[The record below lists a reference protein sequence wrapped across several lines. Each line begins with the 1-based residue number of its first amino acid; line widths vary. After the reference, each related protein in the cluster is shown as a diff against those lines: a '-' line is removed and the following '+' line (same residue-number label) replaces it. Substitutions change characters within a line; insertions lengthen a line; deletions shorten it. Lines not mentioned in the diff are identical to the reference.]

1 MIPDLLLLK
10 CNEPKIW
17 KLNQVFERFRKN
29 NKTKHI
35 NKQNLP
41 LFDIVSLITFSG
53 ISPSAGLSLWLQHRL
68 TSFPQATL
76 WRIYPV
82 NKFLN
87 HKFLS

>member
-17 KLNQVFERFRKN
+17 KLNQVFRRLGKN
-29 NKTKHI
+29 NKAEHMK
-35 NKQNLP
+35 KQNLP
-41 LFDIVSLITFSG
+41 LSDIVSLITFSG

-68 TSFPQATL
+68 TSFPQGRL

-87 HKFLS
+87 HKFVS